1 MYGDMIFPAGEY
13 EALRIQI
20 GESEGKN
27 WWCVLF
33 PSLCFIDATLSVVP
47 EESKEKLHSIL
58 TIDEYNAL
66 LNGKAKIKVK
76 FKLLEFLGIN

>member
-33 PSLCFIDATLSVVP
+33 PPLCFVEGSYGIATD
-47 EESKEKLHSIL
+47 ESKMLLKNVL
-58 TIDEYNAL
+58 DEDEFNYISDASSKN
-66 LNGKAKIKVK
+66 VTFDFK
-76 FKLLEFLGIN
+76 FLSLFR